1 METGRIGVTEGSPLR
16 GINERWKVVLLLAA
30 AMLVYANTL
39 VNGFAFDDDS
49 YIFRNQV
56 VTNPSIRALLAPT
69 KFNNVVRPVTFATL
83 ALNLAVGGAHPFGY
97 HLFNL
102 LLHAAVVLLLY
113 MVLRRLLGTLP
124 EGGAVSLMAALLFAV
139 HPIHTEAVASIV
151 GRSEVLAAGFLLAAW
166 LLHLQNREIPS
177 LLCLVAA
184 LMSKESAVAFLPL
197 VLAGDFARGKFKP
210 SGRYARIVGV
220 SVAYLALFWKVK
232 GGRFG
237 AVNIPFLDNPLAA
250 LPASL
255 RILNALRIAW
265 KYAGLHIYPVRL
277 SCDYSYNAIILYAN
291 WRHGVVAAAATLLGM
306 ALWSW
311 ALCTRRNEWFLAG
324 AIYLGGFAATANL
337 LVATGTIMGERLAY
351 LPSAGFC
358 LLVAL
363 ILIRFERNQRL
374 LGFAVFVVLT
384 LALAVRTVDRNS
396 DWRDNLR
403 LFSTDVR
410 VVPGSAKIHSN
421 LGREYLRLGQLEAAQ
436 AELRTALR
444 ILPEFP
450 EAEEFQGLVE
460 ALMGHG
466 QEARRSMEKALSS
479 IQSDDI
485 NYAFWKINLAA
496 ELIQLGQSEEALKL
510 LNQVLAESPGNA
522 RAWSN
527 RAVVYYKRGE
537 LTSARS
543 DAEAALRLE
552 PSNGQ
557 AQEVLNSVNLPP
569 PGPKE

>member
-1 METGRIGVTEGSPLR
+1 MTEKTRVG
-16 GINERWKVVLLLAA
+16 LLLTV

-39 VNGFAFDDDS
+39 VNGFAFDDGI
-49 YIFRNQV
+49 YIFGNHS
-56 VTNPSIRALLAPT
+56 VTSPSIQAMFAPT

-83 ALNLAVGGAHPFGY
+83 ALNQAVGGAHPFGY

-102 LLHAAVVLLLY
+102 FLHAAVVLLLY
-113 MVLRRLLGTLP
+113 MVLRRLLDTLP

-166 LLHLQNREIPS
+166 LLHLQDREIPS
-177 LLCLVAA
+177 LLCLALA
-184 LMSKESAVAFLPL
+184 LMSKESAVAFVPL
-197 VLAGDFARGKFKP
+197 VLAGDFARSKFKP

-220 SVAYLALFWKVK
+220 AVVYLALFWKIK

-237 AVNIPFLDNPLAA
+237 EVSIPFLDNPLAN
-250 LPASL
+250 LPGSL
-255 RILNALRIAW
+255 RILNSLRIAW
-265 KYAGLHIYPVRL
+265 KYVGLHVYPVKL
-277 SCDYSYNAIILYAN
+277 SCDYSYNAILLYAN
-291 WRHGVVAAAATLLGM
+291 WRHGVVAASAALLVM
-306 ALWSW
+306 ALWVW
-311 ALCTRRNEWFLAG
+311 AFWTRRNEWFLAG

-337 LVATGTIMGERLAY
+337 LVPTGTIMGERLAY

-363 ILIRFERNQRL
+363 ALIRFERHQRL
-374 LGFAVFVVLT
+374 LGSAVFVILIAA
-384 LALAVRTVDRNS
+384 LALRTVDRNS
-396 DWRDNLR
+396 DWRDNFR

-410 VVPGSAKIHSN
+410 VVPGSAKIHCN
-421 LGREYLRLGQLEAAQ
+421 LGGEYLRLGQLEAAQ
-436 AELRTALR
+436 AELQIALR
-444 ILPEFP
+444 IYPEFP
-450 EAEEFQGLVE
+450 EAQEFQGLVE
-460 ALMGHG
+460 ARMGHG

-479 IQSDDI
+479 IQTDDI
-485 NYAFWKINLAA
+485 NYAFWEVNLAA
-496 ELIQLGQSEEALKL
+496 ELIQLGQSEDALKL
-510 LNQVLAESPGNA
+510 LNQVLAQSPDNA

-527 RAVVYYKRGE
+527 RAVIYYKRGE

-557 AQEVLNSVNLPP
+557 AQAVLNSLNLPP
-569 PGPKE
+569 GL